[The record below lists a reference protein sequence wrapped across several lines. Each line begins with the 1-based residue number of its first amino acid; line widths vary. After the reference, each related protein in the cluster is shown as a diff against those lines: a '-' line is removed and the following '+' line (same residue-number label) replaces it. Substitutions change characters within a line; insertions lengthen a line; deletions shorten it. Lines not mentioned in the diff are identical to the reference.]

1 MFLVGCM
8 WLGYINDDSIA
19 LSEQEREELTMED
32 VVQMYLDAGF
42 PEDGTWANQSFVYD
56 KC

>member
-1 MFLVGCM
+1 
-8 WLGYINDDSIA
+8 
-19 LSEQEREELTMED
+19 MED